1 MGVGM
6 QIAYMGFVGS
16 AEIEAEASVQLV
28 RIDRFARLV
37 AGCHLAIESVRNL
50 DGSRSYDARLD
61 LITRDYNMIPVE
73 HVTDSDPQEAI
84 RTAFDAAVRLLEKE
98 GASVGST
105 VGADLG
111 DEK

>member
-6 QIAYMGFVGS
+6 QIAYMGFVGT

-73 HVTDSDPQEAI
+73 HVTDSDPQETV
-84 RTAFDAAVRLLEKE
+84 RTAFDAAVRRLEKD
-98 GASVGST
+98 GAA

>member
-37 AGCHLAIESVRNL
+37 AGCHLAIESLCNL
-50 DGSRSYDARLD
+50 DGSRPYEARLD
-61 LITRDYNMIPVE
+61 FITRDYNMIPIE
-73 HVTDSDPQEAI
+73 PVTQCGRQVAI
-84 RTAFDAAVRLLEKE
+84 RAAFDSAVRLLEKE
-98 GASVGST
+98 GAT
-105 VGADLG
+105 VVAGTA
-111 DEK
+111 EIKK

>member
-6 QIAYMGFVGS
+6 QIVYMGFVGS

-28 RIDRFARLV
+28 RIDRFAGCV
-37 AGCHLAIESVRNL
+37 AGCHLAIESLRNL

-84 RTAFDAAVRLLEKE
+84 RAAFDAAMLLLGKEIVRQ
-98 GASVGST
+98 
-105 VGADLG
+105 
-111 DEK
+111 